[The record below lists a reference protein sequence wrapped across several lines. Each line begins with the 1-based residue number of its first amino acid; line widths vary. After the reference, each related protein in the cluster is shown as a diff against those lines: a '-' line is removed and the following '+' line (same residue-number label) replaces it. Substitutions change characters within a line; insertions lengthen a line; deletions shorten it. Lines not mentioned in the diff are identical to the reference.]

1 MKREDYKLNVWYP
14 LTDNEYWI
22 EFGGCQD
29 EFPNCQTIVCDT
41 YPMEWIRHDIMTYHN
56 CPFGWSTMAK
66 SGTYM
71 FMIIEKPNLNNNEQT
86 QK

>member
-1 MKREDYKLNVWYP
+1 MKRENYENYKWYP

-22 EFGGCQD
+22 ELGCLD
-29 EFPNCQTIVCDT
+29 EFPNCQIIVCDT
-41 YPMEWIRHDIMTYHN
+41 FQMKGIRHDIMTYHD

-71 FMIIEKPNLNNNEQT
+71 FMIIEKPKCNNLE
-86 QK
+86 